1 MSGSPGTSAG
11 RLVMG
16 PFNRVEGD
24 LEVHLEIADGTV
36 REARVSAP
44 LYRGFEQI
52 LHGRAPLDA
61 LAIAPRIC
69 GICSVSQSVA
79 AARALQALAGIDPP
93 PNGRLAADLVLA
105 CESIADHLTHFHLF
119 FMPDLARATY
129 AGRPWH
135 ARAAAR
141 FTAVKGTAGAEFL
154 KARAAFLHLMG
165 TLAGKWPH
173 SLALQPGGTTK
184 PVDMGE
190 QVRLLSI
197 LAGFREFLER
207 HLYGDTL
214 ERFAALGSAAD
225 LAAWVDEAPAEQGD
239 ARFFLHVAADLGFDR
254 LGRGGGRFLS
264 HGGGPWEGGVW
275 DAGTA
280 TPFDAA
286 MVSEHLDHAWM
297 SGPVTPDADKPGA
310 YSWCKAPRLAGAVVE
325 VGALARQVIDG
336 HPLARSLAAGEGAT
350 VRSRIVGRLLETAR
364 LLPMME
370 AWVRA
375 LRPREPFCLEA
386 PLPDTGT
393 ALGLAEA
400 ARGALSHWLRVE
412 NGRIAA
418 YQIIAPTTWNFSPRD
433 AAGVPGAVE
442 QALEGTPVAAG
453 ETAPVAVQHVIRSF
467 DPCMAC
473 TVH

>member
-1 MSGSPGTSAG
+1 MS
-11 RLVMG
+11 RLILG

-24 LEVHLEIADGTV
+24 LEVHLDIADGAV
-36 REARVSAP
+36 RAARVSAP

-52 LHGRAPLDA
+52 LQGRTPMDA

-79 AARALQALAGIDPP
+79 AASALRALAGVEPP
-93 PNGRLAADLVLA
+93 PNGGLAGDLVLA
-105 CESIADHLTHFHLF
+105 CENIADHLTHFTLF
-119 FMPDLARATY
+119 FMPDVARAAY

-135 ARAAAR
+135 DHAAAR
-141 FTAVKGTAGAEFL
+141 FTATKGSAGAEFL
-154 KARAAFLHLMG
+154 KARASFLHLMG

-190 QVRLLSI
+190 KVRLLSI
-197 LAGFREFLER
+197 LAGFRDYLESR
-207 HLYGDTL
+207 LFGDRL
-214 ERFAALGSAAD
+214 ERFAALDSAAA
-225 LAAWVDEAPAEQGD
+225 LAAWAAEAPPD
-239 ARFFLHVAADLGFDR
+239 SSDLRFFLHVAADAGFDR
-254 LGRGGGRFLS
+254 LGRGQGRFLS
-264 HGGGPWEGGVW
+264 HGGFWDGGVW

-286 MVSEHLDHAWM
+286 QVSEHLDHAWM
-297 SGPVTPDADKPGA
+297 SGPTTPDADKAGA
-310 YSWCKAPRLAGAVVE
+310 YSWCKAPRLGGAVME
-325 VGALARQVIDG
+325 VGALARQVVDG
-336 HPLARSLAAGEGAT
+336 HPLARSLAMGEGAT
-350 VRSRIVGRLLETAR
+350 VRSRIVGRMIETAR
-364 LLPMME
+364 LVPMME
-370 AWVRA
+370 DWVRA

-386 PLPDTGT
+386 PLPEAGS
-393 ALGLAEA
+393 ALGLVEA

-412 NGRIAA
+412 NGRIKA

-433 AAGVPGAVE
+433 AAGLPGAVE
-442 QALEGTPVAAG
+442 QALEGTPVEPGA
-453 ETAPVAVQHVIRSF
+453 TAPVAVQHVIRSF

>member
-1 MSGSPGTSAG
+1 MS
-11 RLVMG
+11 RLIMG

-24 LEVHLEIADGTV
+24 LEVHLDIAEGAV

-52 LHGRAPLDA
+52 LTGRAPLDA

-69 GICSVSQSVA
+69 GICSVSQSMA
-79 AARALQALAGIDPP
+79 AARALQSLAGIAPP

-105 CESIADHLTHFHLF
+105 CENIADHLTHFHLF
-119 FMPDLARATY
+119 FMPDLARAAY

-135 ARAAAR
+135 AHAAAR

-154 KARAAFLHLMG
+154 KARTAFLHLMG

-184 PVDMGE
+184 SVDMGE
-190 QVRLLSI
+190 KVRLLSI

-207 HLYGDTL
+207 RLYGDTL
-214 ERFAALGSAAD
+214 ERFAALDSATA
-225 LAAWVDEAPAEQGD
+225 LAAWMADAPPHHGD
-239 ARFFLHVAADLGFDR
+239 LRFFLHVANDLGFAH

-264 HGGGPWEGGVW
+264 HGGPWSGGVWEGG
-275 DAGTA
+275 AA
-280 TPFDAA
+280 APFDTAL
-286 MVSEHLDHAWM
+286 VSEHLDHAWM
-297 SGPVTPDADKPGA
+297 SGPTTPDADKTGA
-310 YSWCKAPRLAGAVVE
+310 YSWCKAPRLGGAVME
-325 VGALARQVIDG
+325 VGALARQVVDG
-336 HPLARSLAAGEGAT
+336 HPLAVSLAATEGAT
-350 VRSRIVGRLLETAR
+350 VRSRVVGRMLETAR

-370 AWVRA
+370 DWVRA
-375 LRPREPFCLEA
+375 LRPRDPFCHGA
-386 PLPDTGT
+386 AMPDSGT
-393 ALGLAEA
+393 ALGLVEA

-433 AAGVPGAVE
+433 GAGVPGAVE
-442 QALEGTPVAAG
+442 QALEGTPVPPG